1 MIGDNLMQN
10 RTGLTRREFIHSAA
24 ALSFIYLP
32 GIGRVKASPIELKN
46 TKDFSGR
53 LCYNE
58 NPLGP
63 SPMALTAM
71 QEAASISNRYP
82 DWYSSNLESQIA
94 AHHGLQQ
101 NNICA
106 GTGATEVIRLI
117 ADAFLLPG
125 DEMITATPTY
135 FQMATE
141 ALANGANV
149 VHVPVDENYVI
160 DLQAISQTI
169 SSQTKLISLVNP
181 NNPLATIINKDDM
194 ETFLNSIPAGIVI
207 VVDEAYHHYVNSPNY
222 ESCIRFIGEGLPV
235 IIVRTFSKAYGLAG
249 ARIGYSVASSS
260 YTSHIS
266 SSQMFGTVSNL
277 SQAAAQAAL
286 SDTEH
291 LRKSINSNNE
301 AKNFLETGFTNL
313 ELNFIASETNFMMF
327 DTGTSAVSVASQLAS
342 RGYQVRSG
350 WGMPQ
355 YIRISTG
362 LMDEMNGFMN
372 ALEDI
377 LGKGGND
384 AGEIPYSFA
393 INSIYPNPF
402 NSQCKI
408 KITADGVEKVNLS
421 IYDMLGRKVR
431 TLLHKSVSPGIHQ
444 ISWDGRDLKGRTVAS
459 GVYIFNLIQG
469 EFAASARATL
479 VK

>member
-1 MIGDNLMQN
+1 MEIQKA
-10 RTGLTRREFIHSAA
+10 LTRREFIHSAA
-24 ALSFIYLP
+24 ALSFVYLP
-32 GIGRVKASPIELKN
+32 GIGRVKASPVALKSIA
-46 TKDFSGR
+46 DFSGR

-63 SPMALTAM
+63 SSLAVAAM
-71 QEAASISNRYP
+71 QGATSSSNRYP
-82 DWYSSNLESQIA
+82 DWYNSNLESQIA

-101 NNICA
+101 NNICV
-106 GTGATEVIRLI
+106 GNGATEVIRLI
-117 ADAFLLPG
+117 ADAFLSPG

-160 DLQAISQTI
+160 DLQAISHAI
-169 SSQTKLISLVNP
+169 SSNTKMISLVNP
-181 NNPLATIINKDDM
+181 NNPLATIIHKDDM
-194 ETFLNSIPAGIVI
+194 EAFLNSIPAGIVV
-207 VVDEAYHHYVNSPNY
+207 VVDEAYHHYINSPNY
-222 ESCIRFIGEGLPV
+222 ESCIRFIGEGLP
-235 IIVRTFSKAYGLAG
+235 IIVIRTFSKAYGLAG
-249 ARIGYSVASSS
+249 ARIGYSVAASG

-277 SQAAAQAAL
+277 SQAAAEAAL

-291 LRKSINSNNE
+291 LSNSINLNNE

-313 ELNFIASETNFMMF
+313 ELSFIPSETNFMMF

-355 YIRISTG
+355 HIRISTG
-362 LMDEMNGFMN
+362 LMDEMHGFMN

-377 LGKGGND
+377 LGMGGNNG
-384 AGEIPYSFA
+384 GEIPNTFA

-408 KITADGVEKVNLS
+408 KITTYGVEQVNLT
-421 IYDMLGRKVR
+421 IYDTLGRKVR
-431 TLLHKSVSPGIHQ
+431 TLLNNSVPSGIHQ
-444 ISWDGRDLKGRTVAS
+444 ISWDGRDLQGRTVAS

-479 VK
+479 IK